1 MSKSELLPQQGGRCG
16 VSGEVCFNFPLDPGD
31 FFIDVI
37 SWIALLRNAASDPRN
52 HTNLHEGSYF
62 FFAGLADN
70 VGLGLALII

>member
-37 SWIALLRNAASDPRN
+37 SWIAFYLRQNDPRN
-52 HTNLHEGSYF
+52 HTK
-62 FFAGLADN
+62 
-70 VGLGLALII
+70 